1 MYAALYRQN
10 IGLVQVEMDTMLAG
24 YLLNPSSS
32 NYEIERMATEYG
44 VEQPQMDSQQAEQD
58 PMVKWAAIYPA
69 LYRMIDDKISQNTQ
83 HKLLHEIELPLAKV
97 LAQMEELGLPSIKKA
112 LPNTVKLCRTKST
125 GCRI

>member
-44 VEQPQMDSQQAEQD
+44 VEQPQMDSQVVEQD
-58 PMVKWAAIYPA
+58 PMIKWAGQFIP
-69 LYRMIDDKISQNTQ
+69 LY
-83 HKLLHEIELPLAKV
+83 IE
-97 LAQMEELGLPSIKKA
+97 
-112 LPNTVKLCRTKST
+112 
-125 GCRI
+125 